1 MAERDTYCGL
11 CGAGLTLPLF
21 RASGGE
27 DESGPVAI
35 EPGKEDT
42 VWLAKVRILYQ
53 RTNLRTG
60 SRRSARNQNRFRH
73 DKLGEFLTSKISSQC
88 ESIVN
93 CRLS

>member
-21 RASGGE
+21 RASDGE
-27 DESGPVAI
+27 DESGPVAS

-42 VWLAKVRILYQ
+42 AWLAKVRILYQ
-53 RTNLRTG
+53 RTNLKTG

-73 DKLGEFLTSKISSQC
+73 GKLVKFLTFKFSSQC

-93 CRLS
+93 RRLS